1 MKKLIMSLAIFMA
14 TYLLLSIEINDRPI
28 FTHLHGLTSPLTR
41 GAQGLIEGAFGKGY
55 EGTRT
60 VGRQLFNNTLPA
72 AQSARN
78 LVPKNFK
85 APEESLSEAEKNE
98 LNNLIKNY
106 SR

>member
-1 MKKLIMSLAIFMA
+1 MKKLVMSLAIFVA

-28 FTHLHGLTSPLTR
+28 FAHLHEWTAPATR
-41 GAQGLIEGAFGKGY
+41 GAQDLIQGAFGKGY
-55 EGTRT
+55 EGTRS
-60 VGRQLFNNTLPA
+60 VGKQLFNNTLPA
-72 AQSARN
+72 TQSAQN

-85 APEESLSEAEKNE
+85 APEESLSEAEKKE

>member
-1 MKKLIMSLAIFMA
+1 MKKLIMSLAVFAA
-14 TYLLLSIEINDRPI
+14 TYLLLSIEISDRPI
-28 FTHLHGLTSPLTR
+28 FAHLHELTSPATR
-41 GAQGLIEGAFGKGY
+41 GLQGLVEGAFGKGY
-55 EGTRT
+55 EGTRS
-60 VGRQLFNNTLPA
+60 VGKQLFYNTLPA

-85 APEESLSEAEKNE
+85 APEESLSEAEKKE